1 MTRTTTGKKRS
12 GMAAEDRRAAILDAA
27 QALFMSRGWEAVTIA
42 DVLEAA
48 GISKG
53 GFYHHFTAKEDLLT
67 GIVARM
73 TEQALAAT
81 EAARSHATGDALAR
95 LNAFLGSSLRW
106 KSEHVAEM
114 RVFAEVLMRPGNDIL
129 FQRAFA
135 ATSAVVVPV
144 LEEMIADGV
153 REDVFDVAD
162 PRLAA
167 EIIVG
172 LSQGRQ
178 TVLGEAM
185 ALAAAGDID
194 AATDGL
200 DARMQAEGLTCD
212 RLLGL
217 PPGSIVLANPTEYR
231 RMLAGL
237 AGADEERAGA
247 WAAAKRNPERKD

>member
-1 MTRTTTGKKRS
+1 MQQDTTRKKRS
-12 GMAAEDRRAAILDAA
+12 RMAADDRRAAILDVA
-27 QALFMSRGWEAVTIA
+27 QALFMTRGWEAVTIA
-42 DVLEAA
+42 DVLDAA
-48 GISKG
+48 DISKG

-67 GIVARM
+67 GILARM

-95 LNAFLGSSLRW
+95 LNAFLDSSLRW
-106 KSEHVAEM
+106 KTEHIAEM
-114 RVFAEVLMRPGNDIL
+114 RVFAKVLMRPGNDIL

-144 LEEMIADGV
+144 LEEMIAEGMQ
-153 REDVFDVAD
+153 ENVFDVAD

-172 LSQGRQ
+172 LSHGRQ
-178 TVLGEAM
+178 AILGDAM

-194 AATDGL
+194 AATDRL
-200 DARMQAEGLTCD
+200 NTRMHAEGMTCD
-212 RLLGL
+212 RLLGW
-217 PPGSIVLANPTEYR
+217 PPGSVSLSNPTEYR

-237 AGADEERAGA
+237 AGTDNQSAQADASADRTQ
-247 WAAAKRNPERKD
+247 ERKD